1 MSGWEQ
7 MHPSQSLFMNDGC
20 YMCKT
25 VSLDKYDNSWYHPG
39 SAWKRL
45 VWYFV
50 NVSFLKNTFIPCS
63 SLKVFLLRLFGAK
76 IGRNVT
82 IKPGVNIKYPWFL
95 EVGNNCWLGE
105 NVWIDNLAHVKIGNN
120 VCISQGAMLLCGN
133 HNYKK
138 ETFDLIIGEIILED
152 GCWVGAKSV
161 VCPGVT
167 LAVNSVLSVCSVA
180 QRNLEANRIYQGNPA
195 RGIRIR
201 TIS

>member
-1 MSGWEQ
+1 
-7 MHPSQSLFMNDGC
+7 MNDGC

-105 NVWIDNLAHVKIGNN
+105 NVWIDNLAYVKIGNN

>member
-1 MSGWEQ
+1 
-7 MHPSQSLFMNDGC
+7 MNDGC

-25 VSLDKYDNSWYHPG
+25 VVSLDKYDNSWYHPG

-195 RGIRIR
+195 REIRIR